1 MVIIHYKFF
10 REIKKQERIKK
21 KHSEF
26 WAALT
31 SIGSK
36 STAKKNE
43 KKNYLSEWT
52 FCYKQIN
59 TPILFHFFLSLERVS
74 IHIFFLFDSEIL
86 FNFITW
92 RLRRHK

>member
-43 KKNYLSEWT
+43 KK
-52 FCYKQIN
+52 I
-59 TPILFHFFLSLERVS
+59 I
-74 IHIFFLFDSEIL
+74 
-86 FNFITW
+86 
-92 RLRRHK
+92 